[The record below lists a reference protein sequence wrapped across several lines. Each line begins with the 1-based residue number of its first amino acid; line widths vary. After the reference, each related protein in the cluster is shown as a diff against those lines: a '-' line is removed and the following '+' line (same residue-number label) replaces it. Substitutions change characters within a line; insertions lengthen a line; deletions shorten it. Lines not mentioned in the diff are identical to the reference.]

1 MSPISFILKIFS
13 MLAVFRNI
21 EGTIYNVFQHCE
33 KEDFQRSLV
42 ISPSYAKN
50 VSIPEIFWNKG
61 GFPYEIFQLCETKTL
76 TKSRDTPP
84 SSLIRK
90 IFDTR
95 IFLKHRRVPPRKLW
109 ALRDEK
115 LLAQKDNILFLC
127 VEFFGN
133 RFFSEKHKGSPA
145 KVFETVRQKLWHKI
159 VIQPPLLLSIK
170 IFDTRRFLKHRRVPL
185 RNFWT
190 LWDKKL
196 LAQKNDISFLFV
208 NFFDTCFFSE
218 TQKGCP
224 TKVFG
229 FVRQKLWQK
238 IVIHAPLLL
247 SIKCFDTRNFLKHR
261 RVLNEIFGLC
271 RTKN

>member
-21 EGTIYNVFQHCE
+21 EGTIYKVFQHCE
-33 KEDFQRSLV
+33 KKDFQRSLV

-61 GFPYEIFQLCETKTL
+61 GFPYEIFQYCETKTL

-84 SSLIRK
+84 SSLIQK

-109 ALRDEK
+109 ALRDKK

-145 KVFETVRQKLWHKI
+145 KVFGTVRQKLWHKI

-208 NFFDTCFFSE
+208 NFFDTWFFSE

-247 SIKCFDTRNFLKHR
+247 SIKFFDTRNFLKHR